1 MHDFR
6 FQVPLV
12 QNPNKTG
19 LGFSNADLIQCE
31 VDPCTEKKQ
40 ALWRKTQQRY
50 SKLPDWKLV
59 KKFNITLGF
68 YTATVEGSN
77 ITLVWG
83 ERSKKYYF

>member
-50 SKLPDWKLV
+50 SKLPD
-59 KKFNITLGF
+59 
-68 YTATVEGSN
+68 
-77 ITLVWG
+77 
-83 ERSKKYYF
+83 